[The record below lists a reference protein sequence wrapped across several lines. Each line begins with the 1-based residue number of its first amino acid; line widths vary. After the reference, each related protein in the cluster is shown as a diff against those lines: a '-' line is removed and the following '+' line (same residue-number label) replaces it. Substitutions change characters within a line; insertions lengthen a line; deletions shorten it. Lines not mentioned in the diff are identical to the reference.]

1 MGFDAWFF
9 ARLDYQDKEKRLRDK
24 EMEFIWRSSYD
35 ELGSSSQIFTHALYQ
50 HYSAPS
56 GFDFDILNVDNPIVI
71 DESLSTFNADDR
83 SYYFH
88 KEITHRMKH
97 YKGQKNLLILMGDD
111 FRFQDARMYFDSSDN
126 LIKYFNEHYG
136 PQYNITLRYSTP
148 SDYIDGLAAENIT
161 WPTKYDDM
169 FPYGDGD
176 ESYWTGYFTSRANSK
191 EYVRAASHN
200 LMSSNKLYAMAAINQ

>member
-1 MGFDAWFF
+1 
-9 ARLDYQDKEKRLRDK
+9 
-24 EMEFIWRSSYD
+24 MEFIWRSSYD

-56 GFDFDILNVDNPIVI
+56 GFDFDILNRDDPIVI
-71 DESLSTFNADDR
+71 DKSFSTFNAEDR

-88 KEITHRMKH
+88 KEIVHRMKH

-111 FRFQDARMYFDSSDN
+111 FRFQDARMYFGSSDN
-126 LIKYFNEHYG
+126 LIKYFNENYG
-136 PQYNITLRYSTP
+136 PQYNIVLKYSTP

-176 ESYWTGYFTSRANSK
+176 ESYWTGYFSSRANSK
-191 EYVRAASHN
+191 EYVRVASHN
-200 LMSSNKLYAMAAINQ
+200 LMSSNKLYTMAAINQ